1 MNLFRRKYFTQ
12 ENKPER
18 TPGQQADDCLPGR
31 YCCGDVVS
39 VPFGAGNHLFFSKS
53 KGAARILG
61 SEMAD
66 LLNRCRALKTL
77 DEHAAEYHWALSFGK
92 QETDRLWVESIKEQL
107 TELVEA
113 GLLIS
118 GEEILKLCQRPAETS
133 PGVIASIGI
142 VTRDRPESLSRCL
155 ISYIENCAAFGRT
168 NDYVVMDDSQD
179 AASAEYLRQMLRRIG
194 QKYQVSVAYAGC
206 EEKQRF
212 ADALIVETDA
222 PPEVIRF
229 VLFDP
234 ESCGI
239 STGANRNALLLHTT
253 GDLFLSVDDDSEC
266 RLAASPSYQSGLTLD
281 SGDGAM
287 EYWFFQDRDSL
298 LSTAPPAEKDFVGIH
313 EQLLGKGIAQCLAD
327 FGEAEIGAIS
337 PQFLRG
343 LRTDN
348 ARVAVTLN
356 GVAGDSGVVTPL
368 PYLMLR
374 GESRERLIR
383 SESGYRSAFASR
395 EVFRVISRAT
405 VTEGLWN
412 FQTGSIGYDNRS
424 LLPPFFPVQRGQ
436 DGLFGVILRQCFGSS
451 YIGHLPWAIFHNPAK
466 ARTYRPDEFWQ
477 QATRIPMIGIVMAC
491 VYAYV
496 FPPGHAAGKD
506 KLQALGKYLVDLG
519 SLKPEEF
526 AELVRINLWN
536 FKSSFVAAVEHQL
549 RIHKAGPAYWAD
561 DLKEALD
568 RLFEAMVKGDYVIP
582 CDLLEGRSP
591 DEARQLSQRLVCRFG
606 QLLSWW
612 PEIVEAAGAL
622 RRRGQRLAIPV

>member
-1 MNLFRRKYFTQ
+1 MNLFRRKRFSQ
-12 ENKPER
+12 ESRLER
-18 TPGQQADDCLPGR
+18 TLNQQPDDCMPER
-31 YCCGDVVS
+31 YCCDDVVS

-53 KGAARILG
+53 KGVSRILG

-77 DEHAAEYHWALSFGK
+77 DEHAAEYHRALSFGK
-92 QETDRLWVESIKEQL
+92 QETDRLWIESIKEQL

-118 GEEILKLCQRPAETS
+118 DGEILKLCQRPAETS

-155 ISYIENCAAFGRT
+155 TSYIENCAAFGRK

-179 AASAEYLRQMLRRIG
+179 AASAEHLRQRLRRIG
-194 QKYQVSVAYAGC
+194 QKYQVSVAYAGP

-212 ADALIVETDA
+212 ADALIAETDL
-222 PPEVIRF
+222 PPEVIQF
-229 VLFDP
+229 ALFDP

-239 STGANRNALLLHTT
+239 STGANRNALLLHMT
-253 GDLFLSVDDDSEC
+253 GDLLLSVDDDMEC
-266 RLAASPSYQSGLTLD
+266 RLAASPASQSGLSLD

-287 EYWFFQDRDSL
+287 EYRFFPDRDSL
-298 LSTAPPAEKDFVGIH
+298 LATAPPAEKDFLGIH

-343 LRTDN
+343 LRTDH
-348 ARVAVTLN
+348 ARVAVTLS

-368 PYLMLR
+368 PYLMLK
-374 GESRERLIR
+374 GESRERLIK
-383 SESGYRSAFASR
+383 SESEYRSAFISR
-395 EVFRVISRAT
+395 EVFRVIRRAT

-412 FQTGSIGYDNRS
+412 FQTGSIGYDHRS

-466 ARTYRPDEFWQ
+466 TRTYRPDEFWQ

-491 VYAYV
+491 VYA
-496 FPPGHAAGKD
+496 FPPGHADGKD
-506 KLQALGKYLVDLG
+506 KLQALGKYLIDLG

-536 FKSSFVAAVEHQL
+536 FKSGFVSAAENHL
-549 RIHKAGPAYWAD
+549 RIYRESPDFWAA
-561 DLKEALD
+561 DLNEALGC
-568 RLFEAMVKGDYVIP
+568 LFEAIVKSDYVIP
-582 CDLLEGRSP
+582 SDLLDGRSL
-591 DEARQLSQRLVCRFG
+591 DEARQLSQRLVYRFG
-606 QLLSWW
+606 QLLYWW
-612 PEIVEAAGAL
+612 PEIVKAAGAL
-622 RRRGQRLAIPV
+622 RRRGERLALPV